1 MANDWIL
8 EVLSDLKCFADQNGL
23 ALLSHQL
30 ESTKKVA
37 MAEIAEVHERPS
49 RTVRKV

>member
-23 ALLSHQL
+23 ALLAHQL
-30 ESTKKVA
+30 ETTKKVA
-37 MAEIAEVHERPS
+37 IAEISEVHERPS
-49 RTVRKV
+49 QPMRKT